1 MFALPFL
8 VDLGTVHT
16 VPSARLCYWS
26 TQTNGEVDPMSKGM
40 DKKKD
45 EKKKPT
51 KTLMEKRAEKKAK
64 KAARK

>member
-1 MFALPFL
+1 
-8 VDLGTVHT
+8 LGTVHA
-16 VPSARLCYWS
+16 VCSVRVWYCSAE
-26 TQTNGEVDPMSKGM
+26 TNEEVVPMSKGL

>member
-1 MFALPFL
+1 MRPVRL
-8 VDLGTVHT
+8 DLGTVHA
-16 VPSARLCYWS
+16 VPFARVWYCS
-26 TQTNGEVDPMSKGM
+26 GQINEEVDPMSKGM